1 MTVKLKNL
9 SKDIIVLDDIEIAD
23 KFISRLKGLLG
34 KDNLREGQGL
44 KIEPCSSIHTMGM
57 KFPIDVVFVNKDHK
71 IVHIIK
77 DMKPYRLSPIIPKS
91 FYVIETFGGT
101 ISNENLE
108 IGDLIGLTK

>member
-1 MTVKLKNL
+1 
-9 SKDIIVLDDIEIAD
+9 
-23 KFISRLKGLLG
+23 
-34 KDNLREGQGL
+34 
-44 KIEPCSSIHTMGM
+44 MGM

-91 FYVIETFGGT
+91 FYVIETCGGT
-101 ISNENLE
+101 ITNENLE